1 MTSEAESLKR
11 DTNPITL
18 TRHIMQERNQFKQ
31 ASGNFAM
38 LLQSIQL
45 ACKVIARATAKAGIA
60 NLYGVAGNTNATGD
74 EQKKLDVLANDI
86 FVNCLTFS
94 EQVFL
99 MVSEENEQP
108 IVLDEK
114 AGGYAVVFDPLDGS
128 SNIDANVSVGTIFG
142 IYRKRDGEERK
153 TTVEDALRPG
163 NELVAAGYAVY
174 GASTMLVITTGMGV
188 NGFSLDPTLGEFIL
202 THPNM
207 KIPKKGKIYSINEG
221 NASSWDEPTRKYI
234 EACKK
239 PQKGGKAKTARYIGS
254 MVADVHRTLLYGGIF
269 CYPADAQNKSGKLRL
284 LYECNPIA
292 FICEQAGGK
301 ASNGYKRI
309 LDVQPTN
316 IHGRCPIFCGST
328 DDVTEV
334 EALYKAQGSA
344 SKPQSKL

>member
-1 MTSEAESLKR
+1 MSDAESLKR
-11 DTNPITL
+11 DTNPVTL

-60 NLYGVAGNTNATGD
+60 NLYGVAGNINATGD
-74 EQKKLDVLANDI
+74 EQKKLDVLANDVFI
-86 FVNCLTFS
+86 NCLTFS

-99 MVSEENEQP
+99 MVSEENDHAL
-108 IVLDEK
+108 VLEEK
-114 AGGYAVVFDPLDGS
+114 DGGYAVVFDPLDGS

-142 IYRKRDGEERK
+142 IYRKRDEGQGKATEK
-153 TTVEDALRPG
+153 DALRPG

-174 GASTMLVITTGMGV
+174 GASTMIVLTTGMGV

-221 NASSWDEPTRKYI
+221 NASSWDEPTRKYV
-234 EACKK
+234 EMCKK
-239 PQKGGKAKTARYIGS
+239 KPKDGKPKTARYIGS
-254 MVADVHRTLLYGGIF
+254 MVADVHRTILYGGIF
-269 CYPADAQNKSGKLRL
+269 MYPADSQNKSGKLRL

-292 FICEQAGGK
+292 FIMEQAGGK
-301 ASNGYKRI
+301 ASNGFKRI
-309 LDVQPTN
+309 LDLQPAT
-316 IHGRCPIFCGST
+316 IHGRSPIFCGSFE
-328 DDVTEV
+328 DVSEV
-334 EALYKAQGSA
+334 EGLYKSHPAA